1 MWRSQTPPVVVFILN
16 AISVLLLVALVA
28 LPFILVWLRRRR
40 IPSFIP
46 KNRTWVARSRGFW
59 TGTIGDYVDFEGKR
73 YRVRERDR
81 QVCDW
86 LTSLVWEWQNGD
98 PSEESHRTLLEFRDD
113 FRSLTSLHPI
123 GGLVC
128 CLRSPNREL
137 RRLAIW
143 LLGRSAGGATVNAV
157 KTFRDDPDPRIRRE
171 VAKTLR
177 RMAEWTELRSMAWH
191 DEDARVRSHASTL
204 SNTVRR
210 PYAERLGR
218 FVQHAG
224 GEVFEPGHYSSHMP
238 VFMVQPV
245 GPGKPA
251 KSRDFIRRVLEH
263 IRELVRSRFK
273 NHAA

>member
-1 MWRSQTPPVVVFILN
+1 MWRSQTPPIVEFILN
-16 AISVLLLVALVA
+16 LVSVLLLLGLVA
-28 LPFILVWLRRRR
+28 SPFILVWLRRRR
-40 IPSFIP
+40 IPSFLSENQI
-46 KNRTWVARSRGFW
+46 WVARSRGFW

-98 PSEESHRTLLEFRDD
+98 PSEESHRPLLQFRND
-113 FRSLTSLHPI
+113 FRAINSLHPI

-128 CLRSPNREL
+128 CLKSSNREL
-137 RRLAIW
+137 QRLAIW

-157 KTFRDDPDPRIRRE
+157 KVFRDDPDARIRRE
-171 VAKTLR
+171 VAKALR
-177 RMAEWTELRSMAWH
+177 RMAEWTELQSMARH
-191 DEDARVRSHASTL
+191 DEDARVRSQASSL

-218 FVQHAG
+218 FVQHVG

-238 VFMVQPV
+238 VFMLQPV

-251 KSRDFIRRVLEH
+251 KPRDWIRRILEH
-263 IRELVRSRFK
+263 IRQLVRFSNR
-273 NHAA
+273 NRAA